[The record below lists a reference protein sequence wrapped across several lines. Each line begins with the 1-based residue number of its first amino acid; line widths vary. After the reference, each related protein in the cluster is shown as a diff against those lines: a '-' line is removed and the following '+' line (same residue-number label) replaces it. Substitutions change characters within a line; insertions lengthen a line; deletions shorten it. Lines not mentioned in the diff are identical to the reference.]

1 MASASNSAASS
12 SDLHSNGLHEPLP
25 ADPPISD
32 VLSGE
37 NISSSSNLDDFLGSS
52 SHGIFRRSSDSNK
65 LGHGDLLEGVNIG
78 DPVSPKAHSNAT
90 NSGNLHSLGDCDN
103 HEPCNFSTNGVSNGN
118 DNKGSVIL
126 GRNMQYDCLSITEPD
141 IDDDST
147 GDREAY
153 MASVLARYRR
163 TLVDRTKYHLGYPY
177 NLDFDYGALAQ
188 LQHFSIN
195 NLGDPFIESNYGV
208 HSRQFEVGVLD
219 WFARLW
225 ELEKEEYWGYITNCG
240 TEGNL
245 HGILVGR
252 EVFPDGILYASSES
266 HYSVFKAARMYRM
279 DMVKVDT
286 LITGEID
293 CADLKRKLEERKD
306 KPAILNVN
314 IGTTVKGAVDDLDL
328 VIATLQETGFGKERF
343 FIHCDGALFGLM
355 MPFVQKA
362 PKVTFKKPIGS
373 VSVSGH
379 KFVGCPMP
387 CGVQITRIEHI
398 NVLSRN
404 VEYLASRDAT
414 IMGSRNGHAPI
425 FLWYTL
431 NRKGY
436 RGFQKE
442 VQKCLRNAHYLKD
455 RLRNAGFGVMLN
467 VLSSTVVFERPQEE
481 AFVRKWQLACEGDIA
496 HAVVM
501 PNVTR
506 EKLDK
511 FVEDLIESRLRCTK
525 GGKLV
530 VPCIAKGIGE
540 ENCAC
545 DQHRSR

>member
-1 MASASNSAASS
+1 MDRSVGIVADESS
-12 SDLHSNGLHEPLP
+12 IMKAVEPLP
-25 ADPPISD
+25 EDFDPTAVI
-32 VLSGE
+32 
-37 NISSSSNLDDFLGSS
+37 
-52 SHGIFRRSSDSNK
+52 K
-65 LGHGDLLEGVNIG
+65 
-78 DPVSPKAHSNAT
+78 DPVPPVVEN
-90 NSGNLHSLGDCDN
+90 N
-103 HEPCNFSTNGVSNGN
+103 
-118 DNKGSVIL
+118 GSVRGVTKMREDKSKREIVL
-126 GRNMQYDCLSITEPD
+126 GRNVHTSCLEVTEPD
-141 IDDDST
+141 ADDEMT
-147 GDREAY
+147 GDRDAY
-153 MASVLARYRR
+153 MASVLARYRKS
-163 TLVDRTKYHLGYPY
+163 LMERTKHHLGYPY

-225 ELEKEEYWGYITNCG
+225 EIEKNEYWGYITNCG

-252 EVFPDGILYASSES
+252 EVFPDGILYTSRET
-266 HYSVFKAARMYRM
+266 HYSIFKAARMYRM
-279 DMVKVDT
+279 ECMKVDT
-286 LITGEID
+286 HCTGEID
-293 CADLKRKLEERKD
+293 CDDFKAKISRNKD
-306 KPAILNVN
+306 KPAIVNVN
-314 IGTTVKGAVDDLDL
+314 IVKGAVDDLDL
-328 VIATLQETGFGKERF
+328 VIKTLEEAGFSHNRF
-343 FIHCDGALFGLM
+343 YIHCDGALFGLM
-355 MPFVQKA
+355 MPFVKRA
-362 PKVTFKKPIGS
+362 PKVSFKKPIGS

-387 CGVQITRIEHI
+387 CGVQITRLEHV

-455 RLRNAGFGVMLN
+455 RLRDSGIGAMLN
-467 VLSSTVVFERPQEE
+467 ELSSTVVFERPHDEE
-481 AFVRKWQLACEGDIA
+481 FTRRWQLACQGNIA
-496 HAVVM
+496 HVVVM
-501 PNVTR
+501 PNITI

-511 FVEDLIESRLRCTK
+511 FLEE
-525 GGKLV
+525 LV
-530 VPCIAKGIGE
+530 VKRAKWFEDGNCQPRCIASDVGE
-540 ENCAC
+540 SSCLCAL
-545 DQHRSR
+545 HK